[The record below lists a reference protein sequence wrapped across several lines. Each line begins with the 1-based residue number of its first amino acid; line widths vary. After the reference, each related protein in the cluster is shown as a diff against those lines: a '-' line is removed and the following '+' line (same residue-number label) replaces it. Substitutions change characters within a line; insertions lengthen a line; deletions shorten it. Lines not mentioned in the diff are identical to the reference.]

1 MLKCENTIVQNLKN
15 MTSIIRDLPIL
26 LQNFPVLGL
35 DLNVHIIG
43 MKPFLNILVGLAEK
57 NGGTPQCIIYFMHKI
72 KQSFNF
78 ICIIICHTNNH

>member
-57 NGGTPQCIIYFMHKI
+57 EWR
-72 KQSFNF
+72 
-78 ICIIICHTNNH
+78 HTTMYNLFYAQNKTVL